1 MKTIFKNTVID
12 ILLSKSSLYTLLFG
26 SFFLMIG
33 YGLRFTIGIS
43 SGDSYHDISHYQTV
57 IYLHIFLYIFYAT
70 LVAGCSSDLEEEIKE
85 RFHELTLIYIPRIK
99 YFLTKYIAY
108 LFGYFFLLMLIGCVG
123 AVLCKILLGIALNL
137 KFFLGLVFIS
147 FNIAFLL
154 SLFLLFSLKTSPRG
168 SSLFAFLL
176 YIFFSLLNSKTIIKW
191 VTGFEKISGIISTL
205 SPSVFWLQNE
215 WLRFGLGWGFSDRFW
230 QYLLNLSIY
239 LFLSFFILSKKI
251 NRYEC
256 KA

>member
-1 MKTIFKNTVID
+1 MKQIFKSTVID
-12 ILLSKSSLYTLLFG
+12 VLLSKSSLYILLFG

-33 YGLRFTIGIS
+33 YGLKFTIGIS
-43 SGDSYHDISHYQTV
+43 SGNSYHDISQYQTV

-70 LVAGCSSDLEEEIKE
+70 ILAGCSSDLEDEIKE
-85 RFHELTLIYIPRIK
+85 RFHEITLIYIPRRK

-108 LFGYFFLLMLIGCVG
+108 LFSYFSLLMLIGFFG
-123 AVLCKILLGIALNL
+123 SILCKILLGITLNF

-147 FNIAFLL
+147 FNTAFLL
-154 SLFLLFSLKTSPRG
+154 SLFLIFSLKNSPRG

-176 YIFFSLLNSKTIIKW
+176 YIFFSLLNSKTIISW
-191 VTGFEKISGIISTL
+191 ITGFERISRIISTL

-215 WLRFGLGWGFSDRFW
+215 WLRFGLGWRFSDRFW
-230 QYLLNLSIY
+230 KYFLNL
-239 LFLSFFILSKKI
+239 LFYIFISFFVLSKRI